1 MWAPSRPLSRFPPS
15 SEGKSGRQAARFRVF
30 RPHRK
35 GRVGANRPAT
45 FGSHPEGG
53 RAWAPTSRP
62 MPFRPPSGT
71 LLVNRAAVFPVRP
84 TDCGT
89 DRRAKSLLVNRP
101 AVFPVRPTDCGT
113 DRRATSLLVN
123 RPAVFPVRPTV
134 RGIDPRAKSFLV
146 NRPAV
151 FPVRPTVRGTDR
163 RATSLLVNRRAVFP
177 IRSAG
182 GRGSRAGRSIPP
194 GPFCPCRWAAVPDAR
209 RAISPAPRAG
219 APVGRGRGSPGPNRA
234 HGGTVPV
241 AADHPPNS
249 LPTQRHPRRRYACP
263 PFFVHFVHFAV
274 PVRPRAILPEVLA
287 QFRGTFFKQSRAD
300 RG

>member
-89 DRRAKSLLVNRP
+89 DRRAKSLLVNR
-101 AVFPVRPTDCGT
+101 
-113 DRRATSLLVN
+113 
-123 RPAVFPVRPTV
+123 
-134 RGIDPRAKSFLV
+134 
-146 NRPAV
+146 
-151 FPVRPTVRGTDR
+151 
-163 RATSLLVNRRAVFP
+163 RAVFP

-249 LPTQRHPRRRYACP
+249 LPTQRHPRRLHARP
-263 PFFVHFVHFAV
+263 LFFVHIVHFAF
-274 PVRPRAILPEVLA
+274 PVRPRAILPDALA